1 MPPLRTRFRASLP
14 LEDAH
19 ESQARGKSLPV
30 FNLYQDVQLRLQT
43 DQAPENEAW
52 RRCEDQG

>member
-30 FNLYQDVQLRLQT
+30 FNLFQDVQLRIQT
-43 DQAPENEAW
+43 DQAS
-52 RRCEDQG
+52 G

>member
-1 MPPLRTRFRASLP
+1 MPPLQPGVRARLP

-30 FNLYQDVQLRLQT
+30 FNLFQDIQLRLQT
-43 DQAPENEAW
+43 DQAPENETW